1 MNLLTALDST
11 HPIAHAVL
19 ILSLVAVAGL
29 LLGNLKIKG
38 IGLGIAGVLFAGI
51 GFGHFGFEI
60 DPTILEFTRDFGLV
74 LFVYTIGMQVGP
86 GFFSSLRKQGL
97 SLNLMAVITVILGA
111 GLALL
116 MGRLMNFPI
125 AAVVGLFSGATTNTP
140 SLGAAQEAL
149 KSLPG
154 VTATE
159 TALPALAY
167 AAAYPFGIMGIILT
181 MLFLRWLFKIDPKKE
196 AAAFRADQG
205 VEGKHLHRM
214 SIQIGEEGESPFDG
228 VKLGDMA
235 LLPDLEVVVTRVF
248 NNRLKT
254 VSTATAASCL
264 HLDDVILAVGEKENV
279 EQACRVLGK
288 PARIDLMKEQGQ
300 VGYRDVIVTRKE
312 IMGQSLEQLSL
323 ESLYGVAISRVTR
336 GGVEMTAI
344 PDLHLQFGDRV
355 RVVGEADRI
364 KQVTAVLGNSMDALN
379 HTHFIPVF
387 IGIAL
392 GVLVGSIPV
401 QITGMPAPVT
411 LGLAGGPLIV
421 AIALSR
427 IGRIGPLV
435 WYMPLSANLALR
447 ELGIILF
454 LACVGLKAGSR
465 FVEILLHGDGLLWMA
480 CASLI
485 TIVPLLTISLVARTV
500 LRQNFMNI
508 CGVLAGTMTDP
519 PALAFA
525 NSISES
531 DAPSVAYATVY
542 PLTMLLRILT
552 AQIIVLFFR

>member
-1 MNLLTALDST
+1 MNLLTTLDST

-29 LLGNLKIKG
+29 LLGNLKIGG

-60 DPTILEFTRDFGLV
+60 DHTILDFTREFGLV

-97 SLNLMAVITVILGA
+97 SLNLMAVIIVFFGA
-111 GLALL
+111 LLALL

-149 KSLPG
+149 KSLPN
-154 VTATE
+154 VTPME

-167 AAAYPFGIMGIILT
+167 AAAYPFGIMGIIIT
-181 MLFLRWLFKIDPKKE
+181 MLFLRWLFRIDPKKE
-196 AAAFRADQG
+196 AATFRTEQG
-205 VEGKHLHRM
+205 IEEKHLHRM
-214 SIQIGEEGESPFDG
+214 SIQIGKNGEQNFDG
-228 VKLGDMA
+228 VKLGEMT
-235 LLPDLEVVVTRVF
+235 LLKDLKIVVTRVI
-248 NNRLKT
+248 NHRDSQ
-254 VSTATAASCL
+254 VYTASPDTCL

-279 EQACRVLGK
+279 EQACRLLGK
-288 PARIDLMKEQGQ
+288 PAHLDPMKAQGQ
-300 VGYRDVIVTRKE
+300 VHYRDVVVTRKE
-312 IMGQSLEQLSL
+312 MMGQPLGRLSL
-323 ESLYGVAISRVTR
+323 EHLYGVAISRISR
-336 GGVEMTAI
+336 SGVEMTAV
-344 PDLHLQFGDRV
+344 PDVRLQLGDRV
-355 RVVGEADRI
+355 RVVGDLDHI
-364 KQVTAVLGNSMDALN
+364 KQAATALGNSMMALN

-387 IGIAL
+387 IGITL
-392 GVLVGSIPV
+392 GVIVGSIPV
-401 QITGMPAPVT
+401 QVMGMPAPVT
-411 LGLAGGPLIV
+411 LGLAGGPLVV
-421 AIALSR
+421 AIVLSWL
-427 IGRIGPLV
+427 GRVGSLV
-435 WYMPLSANLALR
+435 WYMPLGANLALR

-485 TIVPLLTISLVARTV
+485 TITPLLAVGLVARTV
-500 LRQNFMNI
+500 FRQNFMNI

-525 NSISES
+525 NNISDS